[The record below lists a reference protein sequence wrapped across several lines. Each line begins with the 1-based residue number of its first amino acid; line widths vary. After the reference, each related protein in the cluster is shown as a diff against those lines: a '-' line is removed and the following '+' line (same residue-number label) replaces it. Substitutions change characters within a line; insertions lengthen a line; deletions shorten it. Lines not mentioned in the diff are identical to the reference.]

1 MQRLFRASALV
12 LTVLIV
18 VLPIAACRRGEARA
32 ELVTLDILAVS
43 PEPPIVGPAEI
54 QLRLRDQRGQP
65 LTGLGT
71 IEVEGTMTHAGMEP
85 VIVRAREAD
94 DGIYVT
100 QDFRFTMAG
109 DWIIIAR
116 GTWNGRPFE
125 ARAWIAGVRAGTAP
139 ATPTHDHAPRPT
151 PSP

>member
-1 MQRLFRASALV
+1 MQRLFRASALF
-12 LTVLIV
+12 LAMLIV
-18 VLPIAACRRGEARA
+18 VLPLTACRRGEARSD
-32 ELVTLDILAVS
+32 LVRLDIVAIS
-43 PEPPIVGPAEI
+43 PEPPLVGPAEI
-54 QLRLRDQRGQP
+54 RLRLRDQQGQP

-71 IEVEGTMTHAGMEP
+71 IEVEGTMSHAGMEP
-85 VIVRAREAD
+85 VIVRAREVD

-116 GTWNGRPFE
+116 GTWNGQAFE
-125 ARAWIAGVRAGTAP
+125 ARAWIAGVRAGTVP
-139 ATPTHDHAPRPT
+139 ATPHHDQTSSPT

>member
-1 MQRLFRASALV
+1 MQRLFRASALF
-12 LTVLIV
+12 LAMLIV
-18 VLPIAACRRGEARA
+18 VLPLTACRRGEARA
-32 ELVTLDILAVS
+32 EQFKLDILAIS

-54 QLRLRDQRGQP
+54 QLRLRDQRGQL

-71 IEVEGTMTHAGMEP
+71 IEVEGTMSHAGMEP
-85 VIVRAREAD
+85 VIVRAREAG

-116 GTWNGRPFE
+116 GTWNGQPFE
-125 ARAWIAGVRAGTAP
+125 ARAWIAGVRTGTAP
-139 ATPTHDHAPRPT
+139 ATPHHDQTSSPT

>member
-1 MQRLFRASALV
+1 MQRLFRASALF
-12 LTVLIV
+12 LAMLIV
-18 VLPIAACRRGEARA
+18 VLPLTACRRGEARA
-32 ELVTLDILAVS
+32 ELVTLDILAVR

-65 LTGLGT
+65 LIGLGT
-71 IEVEGTMTHAGMEP
+71 IEVEGTMSHAGMEP
-85 VIVRAREAD
+85 VIVRAREAG

-100 QDFRFTMAG
+100 EDFRFTMGG

-116 GTWNGRPFE
+116 GTWNGQPFE

-139 ATPTHDHAPRPT
+139 ATPTHDHASSPT